1 MSQLKYVADIV
12 MFLVW
17 MTSRPR
23 WSHGKGVGSDSV
35 PPVMRGLM
43 ELLVEETSCRSLAAF
58 VLRCHNIDLI
68 QVMSVSMQAI
78 RQHEPRFGA
87 RLAH

>member
-1 MSQLKYVADIV
+1 
-12 MFLVW
+12 
-17 MTSRPR
+17 
-23 WSHGKGVGSDSV
+23 
-35 PPVMRGLM
+35 M